1 MEAEVT
7 GVRGGRG
14 AAEAEVHVMCGFQD
28 EHMFVTHTV
37 HDLTLHQVLHSTK
50 HNVHTSLVR
59 QIVEYQGKVE
69 VRVTN
74 MNVYQDAG
82 PLKNEVAP
90 K

>member
-7 GVRGGRG
+7 VVRGGRG

-50 HNVHTSLVR
+50 HKYPH
-59 QIVEYQGKVE
+59 IVSEADCGVPGQSG
-69 VRVTN
+69 
-74 MNVYQDAG
+74 G
-82 PLKNEVAP
+82 PGHQHECLPGCRPTEE
-90 K
+90 